1 MSVVIKDFKAYL
13 QEQLDSLYET
23 ASTGESPIFET
34 GYKFQVV
41 EEASFANPDETAKTI
56 IVVVKYLT
64 GIIMSSSIA
73 YPVQFM
79 VYAEANGIE
88 VARYI
93 LDTFATTK
101 NMTAFIRNFKY
112 YKQTYS
118 TTVVMSQF
126 NPGPDG
132 FRGMLYLSGT
142 LVVTENILDI
152 AYIKVMGKKITTN
165 SVTISYNA
173 QPDNQRVEGQ
183 EINTTLKHSASVM
196 LQFDTISID
205 DVADGTAVENRFYT
219 ALKNLRNGTISGNTT
234 FTVQLYKAD
243 DTLYETY
250 TMIVINQANVY
261 VPGDLPRIQIT
272 MMK

>member
-1 MSVVIKDFKAYL
+1 MSVVIKDYKAYL
-13 QEQLDSLYET
+13 QEQLNSLYTT
-23 ASTGESPIFET
+23 ASTGVDPIFDP
-34 GYKFQVV
+34 GYTFKVV
-41 EEASFANPDETAKTI
+41 EEASFADPDETSKTI
-56 IVVVKYLT
+56 VVVVKYLT
-64 GIIMSSSIA
+64 GIIMSSSVA
-73 YPVQFM
+73 YPIQLM

-101 NMTAFIRNFKY
+101 SMTAFIRNFKY

-118 TTVVMSQF
+118 TSVVMSQF

-142 LVVTENILDI
+142 LVVTENILDV
-152 AYIKVMGKKITTN
+152 AYIKVMGKKIITN
-165 SVTISYNA
+165 SVSVNYNV

-183 EINTTLKHSASVM
+183 EINATLKHSASVM
-196 LQFDTISID
+196 IQFDTINID
-205 DVADGTAVENRFYT
+205 DVADGTPAPNRFFT
-219 ALKNLRNGTISGNTT
+219 ALKNLRNGTITGNTQ

-243 DTLYETY
+243 DTLYESY
-250 TMIVINQANVY
+250 TMILINQANIY
-261 VPGDLPRIQIT
+261 VPGDLPRIQVT

>member
-1 MSVVIKDFKAYL
+1 MSVIIKDYKNYL
-13 QEQLDSLYET
+13 KEQLDILYT
-23 ASTGESPIFET
+23 AASTGATPIFET
-34 GYKFQVV
+34 GYEFKVV
-41 EEASFANPDETAKTI
+41 EEASFDDRTETDKTI
-56 IVVVKYLT
+56 LVVVKYLT
-64 GIIMSSSIA
+64 GIIMSSSVA
-73 YPVQFM
+73 YPIQLM

-101 NMTAFIRNFKY
+101 SMTAFIRNFKY

-118 TTVVMSQF
+118 TSVVMSQF

-142 LVVTENILDI
+142 LVVTENILDVS
-152 AYIKVMGKKITTN
+152 YIKVMGKKITTN
-165 SVTISYNA
+165 NVTISYNA
-173 QPDNQRVEGQ
+173 QPDNQRIDGQ

-196 LQFDTISID
+196 LQFDTINID
-205 DVADGTAVENRFYT
+205 DVADGTPVNNRFYT

-234 FTVQLYKAD
+234 FLVELYKAD
-243 DTLYETY
+243 DTLYESY
-250 TMIVINQANVY
+250 TMLLINQANVY

>member
-1 MSVVIKDFKAYL
+1 MSVIIKEYKQYL
-13 QEQLDSLYET
+13 KEQLDALYT
-23 ASTGESPIFET
+23 AASTGATPIFET
-34 GYKFQVV
+34 GYEFKVV
-41 EEASFANPDETAKTI
+41 EEASFADPTETDRTI
-56 IVVVKYLT
+56 LVVVKYLT
-64 GIIMSSSIA
+64 GIIMASSVA
-73 YPVQFM
+73 YPVQLM
-79 VYAEANGIE
+79 IYAEANGIDI
-88 VARYI
+88 ARYI

-101 NMTAFIRNFKY
+101 SMTAFIRNFKY

-118 TTVVMSQF
+118 TSVVMSTF

-142 LVVTENILDI
+142 LVVTENILDV
-152 AYIKVMGKKITTN
+152 AYIKIMGKKITAN
-165 SVTISYNA
+165 SVSISYNA

-196 LQFDTISID
+196 LQFDTINID
-205 DVADGTAVENRFYT
+205 DVADGTLVGNRFYT

-234 FTVQLYKAD
+234 FLVELYKAD
-243 DTLYETY
+243 DTLYESY
-250 TMIVINQANVY
+250 TMLVINQANIY